1 MDGNKEV
8 GFARNGR
15 ERDNLVPA
23 VGCATCLGGVLVML
37 RKSKWESSSGPV
49 WPGIAAGR
57 KGECRKYGVGR
68 ILRS

>member
-8 GFARNGR
+8 GFAQMVGNGIILFCSGR
-15 ERDNLVPA
+15 W
-23 VGCATCLGGVLVML
+23 CMSWGVLVML